1 MPRRKQR
8 KKKDAKPSLFIG
20 RWQPFHQGHK
30 KLIESVLKKG
40 KPVVIAIRNTPISA
54 KDPYTVDQRWAMI
67 QDGLKKYGA
76 LVKIVV
82 IPDIDEICYGR
93 NVGYGVRRVD
103 LDKKIEKI
111 SGTRTRASFNKVI
124 WLTGNTGSGKTTL
137 AYLLRERLNAV
148 VLDGNEM
155 RDSISLGAGFSKKD
169 REEHNL
175 RVARLA
181 KVLYRQRHNVIISV
195 IAPYASTRRKIS
207 RIIKPIWIYV
217 KREMP
222 HDPKKPYEPPKRPA
236 LTVDTDKYSIM
247 DCVNQI
253 WEKINH

>member
-8 KKKDAKPSLFIG
+8 RKKEAKPSLFIG

-40 KPVVIAIRNTPISA
+40 KPVVIAIRNTPISS
-54 KDPYTVDQRWAMI
+54 KDPYT
-67 QDGLKKYGA
+67 KYGA

-103 LDKKIEKI
+103 LGKKIEKI

-155 RDSISLGAGFSKKD
+155 RDSISRGAGFSKKD

-181 KVLYRQRHNVIISV
+181 KVLYRQRHNVIIAV
-195 IAPYASTRRKIS
+195 IAPYASTRRKIGK
-207 RIIKPIWIYV
+207 IIKPTWIYV

-236 LTVDTDKYSIM
+236 LIVDTDKYSIM

-253 WEKINH
+253 WEKII